1 MTEASQGKA
10 LYKRIWFWG
19 LVLAV
24 VYALAGFVALP
35 WWLARIV
42 PERAAQHLGWQ
53 TQVADINVNPFAMT
67 VEVIGLNAADA
78 DATVVSFDRFAVDL
92 TLWRLVTG
100 VIAFDSIELEE
111 PHIRLDLLDDHSV
124 NFARDWQSHNPP
136 SAAAET
142 DAEPEAPGA
151 PPKLHVTRIQ
161 VMGGDLLFR
170 DFSQPEH
177 GQFTVSPLDLTLT
190 DLATFSRDGEDSRY
204 TLEAVLGD
212 QRLAWQG
219 ELSITPLY
227 SRGHLTLENVGH
239 DTLAHFLQQV
249 FPYRLLDGRL
259 SLASD
264 YELVAG
270 ETFSLVTSAGE
281 LTLSDFALALPQAE
295 DEAVVSLAGLAV
307 DNIRF
312 SLAEA
317 YAGVGTVTLDGLAV
331 TAERDAE
338 GLLNLL
344 QPLSRSADHTNESA
358 PEANSSDGADFQW
371 EVDTIRLNDSQ
382 VTWRDAQ
389 LATPATLALADV
401 QFELARL
408 SHRLAEPLPY
418 QFQARLVDGG
428 RLHARGQLT
437 LQPFNLEAGVS
448 AADVVLAQFEPY
460 VQSGAALAIR
470 DGRVSLDGDL
480 DLDGQQEPMTGTF
493 SGRGEVSALDITLQ
507 DSDEP
512 LLAWQT
518 LRLAPIE
525 YNLAPA
531 RLEIGTVS
539 LAAPRVDLTRLT
551 SGAHN
556 VEMIATAA
564 DAPEDG
570 ATPEDAESGSG
581 LVFRIGEFQL
591 QDGNLAYTDRT
602 VSPVFATRVSELTG
616 SVTGLSNV
624 APQQGTVAIRGRV
637 GEFGQLDFTG
647 ALGALGGD
655 DSSELNLALSQL
667 SLPVLSPYFGRY
679 LGYGVDSGK
688 MALAL
693 DYQFTGSHLRAENLV
708 TFDQL
713 ELGQAVES
721 EKAVNAPIALGLAL
735 LRDNDGVIEIDIPV
749 EGDLDD
755 PQFRVSRV
763 VMRAFVNLLVKAAA
777 SPFNML
783 GSVAE
788 LAGLSGEELGQVRF
802 VPGEV
807 ALAEEETKKLAALA
821 NALKQR
827 DNLMLNVRGAVSPAL
842 DGLALKQARLYQRLG
857 VAADAPLD
865 AQIDALE
872 GAFVAAQ
879 GPEALAALRSEHGGD
894 SLAGGRWQA
903 LLLTRL
909 AASSTLPPETL
920 GNLAVARGGWLQ
932 RQLLEQYGIPAS
944 QLFLRDPVL
953 TAPADSDGLVTVE
966 FSLDAR

>member
-10 LYKRIWFWG
+10 VYKRVWFWS
-19 LVLAV
+19 LVLV
-24 VYALAGFVALP
+24 LVYALAGFVALP
-35 WWLARIV
+35 WWLARMM

-67 VEVIGLNAADA
+67 VEVLGLEAAD
-78 DATVVSFDRFAVDL
+78 DDTTVLAFDRFAVDL

-124 NFARDWQSHNPP
+124 NFVRDWQSHNP
-136 SAAAET
+136 AL
-142 DAEPEAPGA
+142 AEPEPHAEPAPPGA
-151 PPKLHVTRIQ
+151 PPKLYFSRIQ
-161 VMGGDLLFR
+161 IVGGDLAFR

-190 DLATFSRDGEDSRY
+190 DLATFSRDGDGSRY
-204 TLEAVLGD
+204 TLEAALGE
-212 QRLAWQG
+212 QRLAWEG
-219 ELSITPLY
+219 ELSVTPLY
-227 SRGHLTLENVGH
+227 SRGRLRLENVGH
-239 DTLAHFLQQV
+239 DTLSHFLQQV
-249 FPYRLLDGRL
+249 FPYRLLGGQL

-264 YELVAG
+264 YELAG
-270 ETFSLVTSAGE
+270 GEAFSLVTRAGE
-281 LTLSDFALALPQAE
+281 LTLSDFALALPQAG
-295 DEAVVSLAGLAV
+295 DEAVVALAGLQV

-338 GLLNLL
+338 GALNLL
-344 QPLSRSADHTNESA
+344 QPLSQSADSSGDTA
-358 PEANSSDGADFQW
+358 AEAEGGDRAGFQW
-371 EVDTIRLNDSQ
+371 EVDTVRLNDSQ

-389 LATPATLALADV
+389 LATPAMLTLADM
-401 QFELARL
+401 QFELTGL

-418 QFQARLVDGG
+418 QFQARLVEGG
-428 RLHARGQLT
+428 QLNARGQLT
-437 LQPFNLEAGVS
+437 PQPFNLEAGVS
-448 AADVVLAQFEPY
+448 ATNVVLAQFEPY

-470 DGRVSLDGDL
+470 DGRMSLEGDL

-493 SGRGEVSALDITLQ
+493 SGRGEFTALDITLQ

-512 LLAWQT
+512 LLAWQS
-518 LRLAPIE
+518 LQLAPIE

-539 LAAPRVDLTRLT
+539 LAEPRVNLTRLT
-551 SGAHN
+551 SGRHN

-564 DAPEDG
+564 DASEPTEVS
-570 ATPEDAESGSG
+570 AETDAG
-581 LVFRIGEFQL
+581 LVFRIGEFLL

-602 VSPVFATRVSELTG
+602 VSPVFASRVSELTG

-637 GEFGQLDFTG
+637 GEFGQLEFTG
-647 ALGALGGD
+647 ALGALGSD
-655 DSSELNLALSQL
+655 DRSELNLALSQL

-693 DYQFTGSHLRAENLV
+693 DYQFTGSHLRAENVV

-713 ELGQAVES
+713 ELGQVVES
-721 EKAVNAPIALGLAL
+721 EEAINAPIALGLAL
-735 LRDNDGVIEIDIPV
+735 LRDNDGIIEIDIPV
-749 EGDLDD
+749 EGNLDD
-755 PQFRVSRV
+755 PEFRVSRV

-807 ALAEEETKKLAALA
+807 VLAEGEADKLAALA
-821 NALKQR
+821 SALKQR
-827 DNLMLNVRGAVSPAL
+827 DNLRLNVRGAVSPAL
-842 DGLALKQARLYQRLG
+842 DGLALKQARLFQRLG
-857 VAADAPLD
+857 VSTDAPLD
-865 AQIDALE
+865 TQIAALE
-872 GAFVAAQ
+872 DAFAAEQ
-879 GPEALAALRSEHGGD
+879 GREALTALRVEHGGD

-909 AASSTLPPETL
+909 AASATLPPETL

-932 RQLLEQYGIPAS
+932 RQLLDQYGIPAS

-953 TAPADSDGLVTVE
+953 TAPAGSDGLVTVE